1 MGVGGPDVPT
11 GRRSTMRGFSRQ
23 RVAAAVVIVG
33 VGAMS
38 LSACGKADHD
48 QQADVIVGGIK
59 SDESA
64 GAIIARA
71 SESTTSVESGRIR
84 VSYSMSGS
92 GDGETFDA
100 TMTGNGAFSDFGR
113 KVDLTV
119 DLSGASGSGFGGA
132 PMSMQMR
139 EIVDGSVVYVT
150 AEGSEAIPGLGSGW
164 TKLDMSELP
173 GGSAT
178 GSGSGLGIT
187 GWTGFLD
194 SLKGAG
200 ASVAETGTDTI
211 DGVPV
216 TVYEGT
222 IDPQAA
228 LEQASPDDAA
238 DVQGALD
245 QMGGTFEMPFTAW
258 VDADGMVRRL
268 EMRVQADMGP
278 VSMEVVMTIELY
290 DFGAPVTIEA
300 PPADQVTDGGLPGM
314 GGLFGPELGTA

>member
-1 MGVGGPDVPT
+1 M
-11 GRRSTMRGFSRQ
+11 SWISRH
-23 RVAAAVVIVG
+23 RAAAAVVAVVG
-33 VGAMS
+33 LGAMS
-38 LSACGKADHD
+38 LSACGKASDE

-59 SDESA
+59 SDDSA

-92 GDGETFDA
+92 GQGETFDA

-119 DLSGASGSGFGGA
+119 DLSDASGSGFGGT
-132 PMSMQMR
+132 PTSMQMR
-139 EIVDGSVVYVT
+139 EIVDGT
-150 AEGSEAIPGLGSGW
+150 ALYIKADGNEVIPGLGSGW
-164 TKLDMSELP
+164 TKLDMSDLP
-173 GGSAT
+173 GAAGA
-178 GSGSGLGIT
+178 GGGSGLGIT

-200 ASVAETGTDTI
+200 ASVTETGTDTV

-228 LEQASPDDAA
+228 LDQASPEDAQ

-245 QMGGTFEMPFTAW
+245 QMGGTFDMPFTAW

-278 VSMEVVMTIELY
+278 VSLEVVMTIELY

-300 PPADQVTDGGLPGM
+300 PPADEVNDGLSGM
-314 GGLFGPELGTA
+314 GGLFGPEFGTA